1 MAIPKKKR
9 PADPDYRSKFEQ
21 TIGEFLGDLAE
32 HEPERIYFTQPS
44 KQRFY
49 VPDFKTKGGAYIEC
63 KGKWDA
69 SDRIKHVWLREQH
82 PDKRIAIIF
91 QNSKVRLSK
100 RSKTT
105 YGEWATKNN
114 IEWYDWKDGIP
125 AEILTYNANSK
136 NNRNRGRSSRDPSK
150 SKSGASAVP
159 AGGSTKR
166 SPSKRS
172 KTVSDSE

>member
-1 MAIPKKKR
+1 MIPKKKS
-9 PADPDYRSKFEQ
+9 PSDPDYRSKFEQ

-49 VPDFKTKGGAYIEC
+49 LPDFKTKGGIYIEC

-69 SDRIKHVWLREQH
+69 SDRIKHVWIREQH
-82 PDKRIAIIF
+82 PEKRIVLIF

-100 RSKTT
+100 RSSTT

-114 IEWYDWKDGIP
+114 LEWYDWKNGIP
-125 AEILTYNANSK
+125 AEILSANQAS
-136 NNRNRGRSSRDPSK
+136 NRTRGRGSRDPSEP
-150 SKSGASAVP
+150 KSGT
-159 AGGSTKR
+159 STVSNRSRAKR
-166 SPSKRS
+166 STSKGS
-172 KTVSDSE
+172 

>member
-1 MAIPKKKR
+1 MVPKKKR
-9 PADPDYRSKFEQ
+9 PEDPDYRSKFEQ
-21 TIGEFLGDLAE
+21 TIGEYLGTNAV

-49 VPDFKTKGGAYIEC
+49 IPDFKTKGGAYIEC

-82 PDKRIAIIF
+82 PTKRIAIIF

-100 RSKTT
+100 KSKTT

-125 AEILTYNANSK
+125 AELLTYNANPK
-136 NNRNRGRSSRDPSK
+136 TNRTRGRVSRDPSEPK
-150 SKSGASAVP
+150 QRTSAVP
-159 AGGSTKR
+159 GGGRTKR
-166 SPSKRS
+166 STSKGS
-172 KTVSDSE
+172 

>member
-9 PADPDYRSKFEQ
+9 PDDPDYRSKFEQ
-21 TIGEFLGDLAE
+21 TIGEYLGTNAV

-114 IEWYDWKDGIP
+114 LEWYDWKDVVSGELLKP
-125 AEILTYNANSK
+125 NANQQD
-136 NNRNRGRSSRDPSK
+136 NRNRRRGSGNKCITKP
-150 SKSGASAVP
+150 GASAVP
-159 AGGSTKR
+159 YRSGTKR
-166 SPSKRS
+166 STSKGG
-172 KTVSDSE
+172 

>member
-9 PADPDYRSKFEQ
+9 PDDPDYRSKFEQ

-136 NNRNRGRSSRDPSK
+136 NNRTRRRISGSISESE
-150 SKSGASAVP
+150 SGASAVP
-159 AGGSTKR
+159 NRSRTKR
-166 SPSKRS
+166 SASKGS
-172 KTVSDSE
+172 